1 MLEWL
6 VPLSAFWIIAALFM
20 GGSPAEVEGGGGGR
34 QLLGLIVSL
43 VLYLAVWWGV
53 RAGLRAAVPAPAALV
68 VATLV
73 AAALIPVWCRLA
85 YRVVG
90 LKVVGPT
97 FIPGHAAH

>member
-20 GGSPAEVEGGGGGR
+20 GGSPAEVEGGRGGR
-34 QLLGLIVSL
+34 QVLGLIVSL
-43 VLYLAVWWGV
+43 VIYLAVWWGV

-68 VATLV
+68 AATVV

-97 FIPGHAAH
+97 FIPGHASH

>member
-6 VPLSAFWIIAALFM
+6 VPLSAFWIIAALFL

-34 QLLGLIVSL
+34 QLLGLIASL
-43 VLYLAVWWGV
+43 VLYLAVWWAV
-53 RAGLRAAVPAPAALV
+53 RAGLRAALPATGALV
-68 VATLV
+68 GATLV
-73 AAALIPVWCRLA
+73 AVALIPVWCRLA

-97 FIPGHAAH
+97 FIPGH